1 MNANQF
7 KPGQSGN
14 PAGRPLGA
22 RNKRT
27 LELESVLDR
36 RAKEITEKVVEMAP
50 SVGRNTTVNGRDP
63 WLAACHPLERKY
75 ADARGVPP

>member
-27 LELESVLDR
+27 LALESP
-36 RAKEITEKVVEMAP
+36 T
-50 SVGRNTTVNGRDP
+50 
-63 WLAACHPLERKY
+63 
-75 ADARGVPP
+75 